1 MVSGGAEAK
10 FKVMSVKAS
19 RPVTAG
25 SRMTTSNDGDI
36 LPDSKTGSYACT
48 IRTAMI
54 RKQGT

>member
-36 LPDSKTGSYACT
+36 LPDSKTGSYVCMYHQDGQDK
-48 IRTAMI
+48 RV
-54 RKQGT
+54 R